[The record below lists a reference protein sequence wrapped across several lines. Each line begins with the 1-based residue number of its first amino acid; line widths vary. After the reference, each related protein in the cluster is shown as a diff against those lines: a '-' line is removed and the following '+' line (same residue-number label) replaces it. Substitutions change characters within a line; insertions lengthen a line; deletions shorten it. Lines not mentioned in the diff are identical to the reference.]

1 MTSTPPSR
9 LRADA
14 AHNRRALLDAA
25 AATFAEQGMDA
36 SIAQIA
42 VRAGVGKGTVFRH
55 FATKSHLV
63 AAILCDRLDEFTA
76 AGTALLD
83 AADPEAALLEFMTTG
98 VQMQARD
105 RCFCEAGAG
114 IAHSD
119 PEVRAASGRLFKTA
133 EALTDRARRQG
144 SVRADITG
152 EDILLLPRAAYEAA
166 APMGDVAPDLW
177 RRYLSV
183 IFDGLRPEA
192 ARPLPH
198 PAPTSDQFAAMDES
212 ATNGGP
218 KAQRRRPGGPDR
230 LEQAAKE
237 ADSSS

>member
-1 MTSTPPSR
+1 MTTTPPGR

-42 VRAGVGKGTVFRH
+42 ARAGIGKGTVFRH

-63 AAILCDRLDEFTA
+63 AAILCDRLAAFTA
-76 AGTALLD
+76 VGTGLLD

-98 VQMQARD
+98 VEMQARD
-105 RCFCEAGAG
+105 RCFCEAGTG

-119 PEVRAASGRLFKTA
+119 PEVRAAGDRLLDTA
-133 EALTDRARRQG
+133 EALADRARRQG

-152 EDILLLPRAAYEAA
+152 EDIMLLSRAAYQAA

-177 RRYLSV
+177 RRYLHV

-192 ARPLPH
+192 AHPLPH
-198 PAPTSDQFAAMDES
+198 PAPTGAEFAAAMDES
-212 ATNGGP
+212 GASGGP
-218 KAQRRRPGGPDR
+218 
-230 LEQAAKE
+230 
-237 ADSSS
+237 